1 MMSPSV
7 LAHDE
12 PSALLVDRPSI
23 RGESERGSSAA
34 AAAGFA
40 LNISQLRRSSAS
52 RDQVLGATSW
62 STSPSDGA

>member
-1 MMSPSV
+1 MSPSV

-34 AAAGFA
+34 AAAGVCTEYQSA
-40 LNISQLRRSSAS
+40 TSELGIERSSS
-52 RDQVLGATSW
+52 WRDIMV
-62 STSPSDGA
+62 D